1 MDTQKEIPDE
11 GVDLSAILRYQ
22 EDLESRGFTQ
32 KEVQIMVDVAFYR
45 EDHTSEEQQQV
56 KDLFASG
63 PILK

>member
-11 GVDLSAILRYQ
+11 GVDLSAIRRYQ

-32 KEVQIMVDVAFYR
+32 EEAQLMVDVEFYP
-45 EDHTSEEQQQV
+45 EDHTPQEEQQV
-56 KDLFASG
+56 KEG